1 MNDREM
7 DHHPPGQARSPA
19 GASRAFRQDRT
30 SLGSAQIA
38 KQRVPARLVSVSVGV
53 TKEQAFAGK
62 GEWGRKDGFRESDIG
77 TPRWQFQRAIP
88 FGYNK
93 MDLIKTVRKEFAM
106 VYRGHV
112 HGGTIVFDD
121 SVAPP
126 EGAEVEVFV
135 RAAPPVETVEEP
147 PTLNERYKSFI
158 GIASGLPSDLAEQ
171 HDHYL
176 YGTPKRE

>member
-1 MNDREM
+1 M
-7 DHHPPGQARSPA
+7 
-19 GASRAFRQDRT
+19 
-30 SLGSAQIA
+30 
-38 KQRVPARLVSVSVGV
+38 
-53 TKEQAFAGK
+53 GK
-62 GEWGRKDGFRESDIG
+62 KSGFRESDIG
-77 TPRWQFQRAIP
+77 TPRWQFHRAIP

-93 MDLIKTVRKEFAM
+93 TDLIKIGRKEFAM

-112 HGGTIVFDD
+112 QGGTIVFDD

-126 EGAEVEVFV
+126 EGSEVEVFV
-135 RAAPPVETVEEP
+135 RAAPLEETAEEP

-158 GIASGLPSDLAEQ
+158 GIASGLPSDLAGQ